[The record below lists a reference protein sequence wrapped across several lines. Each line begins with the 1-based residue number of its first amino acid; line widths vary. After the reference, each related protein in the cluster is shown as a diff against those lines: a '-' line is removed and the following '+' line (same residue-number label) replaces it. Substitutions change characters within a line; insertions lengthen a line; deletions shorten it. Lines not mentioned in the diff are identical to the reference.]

1 VTMILDCSGV
11 GQAPV
16 VEVVAVGRDD
26 ATWKEDDWR
35 RMVAVTVREVVELLL
50 EVAVWEP
57 LYFLPD

>member
-1 VTMILDCSGV
+1 MILDCSGV

-35 RMVAVTVREVVELLL
+35 MTVAVTARVVVDLLL
-50 EVAVWEP
+50 AVAVWEP
-57 LYFLPD
+57 LYF